1 MILAFLLLLGKFVL
15 IGSFTYRIDYSP
27 DTLGKT
33 VYPIDDDDAQ
43 RYIVLPSMKGQQ
55 PVSWMHEKIHACM
68 HDHPHHYKTKQ
79 ELEKHLNETTY
90 DEEEIA
96 TLLAPCLLALEKVK

>member
-1 MILAFLLLLGKFVL
+1 MILLLLFLLGQYVQ

-33 VYPIDDDDAQ
+33 VYPYDDSLAQ
-43 RYIVLPSMKGQQ
+43 RAIILPTMKGQQ
-55 PVSWMHEKIHACM
+55 PISWMHEKIHACM
-68 HDHPHHYKTKQ
+68 HDHQHSYKSRK

-90 DEEEIA
+90 NEEEIA